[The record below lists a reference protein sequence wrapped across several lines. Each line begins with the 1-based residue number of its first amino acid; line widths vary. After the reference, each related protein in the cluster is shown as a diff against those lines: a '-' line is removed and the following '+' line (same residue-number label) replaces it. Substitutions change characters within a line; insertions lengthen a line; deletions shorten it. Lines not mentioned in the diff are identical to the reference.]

1 MRDTLVR
8 IISIFLAIISVIISI
23 VFLQNVFYNGNPFTI
38 VNHRVLITDKDY
50 EDEQIKKDDII
61 IVNQNIDSELKEDA
75 LIIYT
80 TDKNKMAYGKVKSI
94 DIENKTIDIVS
105 KNETSTIKKSS
116 VLGIYEFKIAKI
128 GKYIL
133 FLRTLK
139 GFLLSLGVIFV
150 ILLIITSLS
159 KIILFIKKLFT
170 KKY

>member
-1 MRDTLVR
+1 MRDTLVK
-8 IISIFLAIISVIISI
+8 IISIFLAIISVIILI
-23 VFLQNVFYNGNPFTI
+23 VFLQNVFYNGKPFTI
-38 VNHRVLITDKDY
+38 ENHRFLITDKSY
-50 EDEQIKKDDII
+50 EEKQIKKDDLII
-61 IVNQNIDSELKEDA
+61 INQNDDIEIKEDA
-75 LIIYT
+75 LIIYVT
-80 TDKNKMAYGKVKSI
+80 EKKQIDYGKVKSVN
-94 DIENKTIDIVS
+94 DENKTIDIIS
-105 KNETSTIKKSS
+105 EKGHLIIGKES
-116 VLGIYEFKIAKI
+116 VLGTYEFKIAKI

>member
-1 MRDTLVR
+1 MRDALVR
-8 IISIFLAIISVIISI
+8 IISIILAIISVIISI

-116 VLGIYEFKIAKI
+116 VLGTYEFKIAKI

>member
-1 MRDTLVR
+1 M
-8 IISIFLAIISVIISI
+8 IIDDSIERKYEALKFRLMEIEHKYYY
-23 VFLQNVFYNGNPFTI
+23 FE
-38 VNHRVLITDKDY
+38 RREITDKDY

-105 KNETSTIKKSS
+105 ENETSTIKKSS
-116 VLGIYEFKIAKI
+116 VLGTYEFKIAKI

>member
-8 IISIFLAIISVIISI
+8 IISIFLAIISFIIFI

-150 ILLIITSLS
+150 ILLIITNLS
-159 KIILFIKKLFT
+159 KIILFIKKQKK

>member
-1 MRDTLVR
+1 MRDTLVK
-8 IISIFLAIISVIISI
+8 IISIFLAIISVIILVI
-23 VFLQNVFYNGNPFTI
+23 FLQNVFYNGKPFTI
-38 VNHRVLITDKDY
+38 ENHRFLITDKDY
-50 EDEQIKKDDII
+50 EEEQIKKDDLII
-61 IVNQNIDSELKEDA
+61 INQDIDTDLKDDS

-80 TDKNKMAYGKVKSI
+80 TDENKIDYGKVKSI
-94 DIENKTIDIVS
+94 DIENKTIDIVGQ
-105 KNETSTIKKSS
+105 NETSTIKNSD
-116 VLGIYEFKIAKI
+116 VLGTYEFKIAKI

>member
-8 IISIFLAIISVIISI
+8 IISIFLAIISVIIFI
-23 VFLQNVFYNGNPFTI
+23 VFLQNVFYDGKPFTI
-38 VNHRVLITDKDY
+38 GNHRILITDKDY

-61 IVNQNIDSELKEDA
+61 IVNQNIDTELKENA

-80 TDKNKMAYGKVKSI
+80 TDEDKIVYGKVKSI
-94 DIENKTIDIVS
+94 DIENKTVDIVS
-105 KNETSTIKKSS
+105 ENDTSTIKKSS
-116 VLGIYEFKIAKI
+116 VLGTYEFKIAKI
-128 GKYIL
+128 GKYIS

>member
-8 IISIFLAIISVIISI
+8 IISIFLAIISFIIFI

-94 DIENKTIDIVS
+94 GIENKTIDIVS

-116 VLGIYEFKIAKI
+116 VLGTYEFKIAKI

>member
-1 MRDTLVR
+1 MRDTLVK
-8 IISIFLAIISVIISI
+8 IISIFLAIISVIILV

-38 VNHRVLITDKDY
+38 EEHRFLITDKDY

-61 IVNQNIDSELKEDA
+61 VINQNIDTELKEDT

-80 TDKNKMAYGKVKSI
+80 TDKNKIAYGKVKSI

-105 KNETSTIKKSS
+105 ENETSTIKKSS
-116 VLGIYEFKIAKI
+116 VLGTYEFKIAKI
-128 GKYIL
+128 GKYIS

>member
-1 MRDTLVR
+1 MRDTLVK
-8 IISIFLAIISVIISI
+8 IISIFLAIISVIILV

-38 VNHRVLITDKDY
+38 EEHRFLITDKDY

-61 IVNQNIDSELKEDA
+61 IVNQNIDTELKEDT

-80 TDKNKMAYGKVKSI
+80 TDKNKIAYGKVKSI

-105 KNETSTIKKSS
+105 ENEISTIKKSS
-116 VLGIYEFKIAKI
+116 VLGTYEFKIAKI
-128 GKYIL
+128 GKYIS

>member
-1 MRDTLVR
+1 
-8 IISIFLAIISVIISI
+8 
-23 VFLQNVFYNGNPFTI
+23 
-38 VNHRVLITDKDY
+38 
-50 EDEQIKKDDII
+50 
-61 IVNQNIDSELKEDA
+61 
-75 LIIYT
+75 
-80 TDKNKMAYGKVKSI
+80 MAYGKVKSI

-105 KNETSTIKKSS
+105 ENETSTIKKSS
-116 VLGIYEFKIAKI
+116 VLGTYEFKIAKI

>member
-116 VLGIYEFKIAKI
+116 VLGTYEFKIAKI

-139 GFLLSLGVIFV
+139 GFLLSLGVIFI

>member
-1 MRDTLVR
+1 MRDALVR
-8 IISIFLAIISVIISI
+8 IISIILAIISVIISI

-94 DIENKTIDIVS
+94 GIENKTIDIVS

-116 VLGIYEFKIAKI
+116 VLGTYEFKIAKI

>member
-8 IISIFLAIISVIISI
+8 IISIILAIISVIISI

-159 KIILFIKKLFT
+159 KIMLFIKKLFT

>member
-1 MRDTLVR
+1 MRDALVR
-8 IISIFLAIISVIISI
+8 IISIILAIISVIISI

>member
-1 MRDTLVR
+1 
-8 IISIFLAIISVIISI
+8 
-23 VFLQNVFYNGNPFTI
+23 
-38 VNHRVLITDKDY
+38 
-50 EDEQIKKDDII
+50 
-61 IVNQNIDSELKEDA
+61 
-75 LIIYT
+75 
-80 TDKNKMAYGKVKSI
+80 MAYGKVKSI

-128 GKYIL
+128 GKYIS

-139 GFLLSLGVIFV
+139 GFILSLGVIFV

>member
-8 IISIFLAIISVIISI
+8 IISIFLAIISVIILVI
-23 VFLQNVFYNGNPFTI
+23 FLQNVFYNGKPFTI
-38 VNHRVLITDKDY
+38 ENHRFLITDKSY
-50 EDEQIKKDDII
+50 EEKQIKKDDLII
-61 IVNQNIDSELKEDA
+61 INQNIDTDLKEDS

-80 TDKNKMAYGKVKSI
+80 TDENKIAYGKVKSI
-94 DIENKTIDIVS
+94 DIENKTIDIVG
-105 KNETSTIKKSS
+105 KNEASTIKNSD
-116 VLGIYEFKIAKI
+116 VLGTYEFKIAKI

>member
-8 IISIFLAIISVIISI
+8 IISVFLAIISVIILL
-23 VFLQNVFYNGNPFTI
+23 VFLQNVFYDGNPFTI
-38 VNHRVLITDKDY
+38 GNHRILITDKDY

-61 IVNQNIDSELKEDA
+61 VINQNIDTELKEDT

-94 DIENKTIDIVS
+94 DIENKTIDIVGGN
-105 KNETSTIKKSS
+105 KTSTIKKSS

-128 GKYIL
+128 GKYIS

>member
-8 IISIFLAIISVIISI
+8 IISIFLAIISVIIFI

-38 VNHRVLITDKDY
+38 GNNRVLITDKDY

-94 DIENKTIDIVS
+94 GIENKTIDIVS
-105 KNETSTIKKSS
+105 ENETSTIKKSS
-116 VLGIYEFKIAKI
+116 VLGTYEFKIAKI

>member
-116 VLGIYEFKIAKI
+116 VLGTYEFKIAKI

>member
-8 IISIFLAIISVIISI
+8 IISIFLAIISVIIFI
-23 VFLQNVFYNGNPFTI
+23 VFLQNVFYDGKPFTI
-38 VNHRVLITDKDY
+38 GNHRILITDKDY
-50 EDEQIKKDDII
+50 ENEQIKKDDII
-61 IVNQNIDSELKEDA
+61 IVNQNIDTELKENA

-80 TDKNKMAYGKVKSI
+80 TDEDKIVYGKVKSI
-94 DIENKTIDIVS
+94 DIENKTVDIVS
-105 KNETSTIKKSS
+105 ENDTSTIKKSS
-116 VLGIYEFKIAKI
+116 VLGTYEFKIAKI
-128 GKYIL
+128 GKYIS

>member
-1 MRDTLVR
+1 MRDALVR
-8 IISIFLAIISVIISI
+8 IISIILAIISVIISI

-128 GKYIL
+128 GKYSL

-159 KIILFIKKLFT
+159 KIMLFIKKLFT

>member
-8 IISIFLAIISVIISI
+8 IISIILAIISVIISI

-105 KNETSTIKKSS
+105 ENEPSTIKKSS
-116 VLGIYEFKIAKI
+116 VLGTYEFKIAKI

>member
-8 IISIFLAIISVIISI
+8 IISVFLAIISVIILV
-23 VFLQNVFYNGNPFTI
+23 VFLQNVFYDGNPFI
-38 VNHRVLITDKDY
+38 IGNHRILITDKDY

-61 IVNQNIDSELKEDA
+61 VINQNIDTELKEDT

-94 DIENKTIDIVS
+94 DIENKTIDIVNE
-105 KNETSTIKKSS
+105 NETSTIKKSS
-116 VLGIYEFKIAKI
+116 VLGTYEFKIAKI
-128 GKYIL
+128 GKYIS

-159 KIILFIKKLFT
+159 KIILFVKKLFT

>member
-105 KNETSTIKKSS
+105 ENETSTIKKSS
-116 VLGIYEFKIAKI
+116 VLGTYEFKIAKI

>member
-8 IISIFLAIISVIISI
+8 IISIFLAIISVIIFI

-38 VNHRVLITDKDY
+38 GNHRVLITDKYY

-61 IVNQNIDSELKEDA
+61 IVNQNIDTELKEDT

-94 DIENKTIDIVS
+94 DIENKTIDIIS

-116 VLGIYEFKIAKI
+116 VLGTYEFKIAKI
-128 GKYIL
+128 GKYIS

>member
-105 KNETSTIKKSS
+105 KNEISTIKKSS

-159 KIILFIKKLFT
+159 KIMLFIKKLFT

>member
-8 IISIFLAIISVIISI
+8 IISVFLAIISVIILL
-23 VFLQNVFYNGNPFTI
+23 VFLQNVFYDGNPFTI
-38 VNHRVLITDKDY
+38 GNHRILITDKDY

-61 IVNQNIDSELKEDA
+61 VINQNIDTELKEDT

-80 TDKNKMAYGKVKSI
+80 TDKNKMVYGKVKSI
-94 DIENKTIDIVS
+94 DIENKTIDIVGGN
-105 KNETSTIKKSS
+105 KTSTIKKSS

-128 GKYIL
+128 GKYIS

>member
-8 IISIFLAIISVIISI
+8 IISIILAIISVIISI

-116 VLGIYEFKIAKI
+116 VLGTYEFKIAKI

>member
-1 MRDTLVR
+1 MRDALVR
-8 IISIFLAIISVIISI
+8 IISIILAIISVIISI

-105 KNETSTIKKSS
+105 KNEISTIKKSS

-128 GKYIL
+128 GKYIS

-139 GFLLSLGVIFV
+139 GFILSLGVIFV